1 VQNAVAKRT
10 AVTAV
15 FLVGFMGAGK
25 TTVGRALGQRLNW
38 IFEDLDNRIEQAEG
52 RAVADIFRDSGEQA
66 FRRIERA
73 ALKQVLQ
80 ELQAGSIRVIALGG
94 GAFAQPANA
103 ASLQAAGMPTV
114 FLDAPMEELW
124 QRCREQAMREQTKRG
139 RSERPLLRSI
149 DQFRELHASR
159 REAYL
164 SASLRIET
172 GSRTIEAIADEIA
185 KALNLKKVA
194 IRTEQGEVE

>member
-1 VQNAVAKRT
+1 VQKNAAEKVAAQKT

-38 IFEDLDNRIEQAEG
+38 IFEDLDDRIEQAEG
-52 RAVADIFRDSGEQA
+52 RIVADIFRDSGEQA
-66 FRRIERA
+66 FRRAERA
-73 ALKQVLQ
+73 ALEQVLQ
-80 ELQAGSIRVIALGG
+80 ELQAGSVRVIALGG
-94 GAFAQPANA
+94 GAFAQPGNA
-103 ASLQAAGMPTV
+103 ALLKAASIATV
-114 FLDAPMEELW
+114 FLDAPVEELW
-124 QRCREQAMREQTKRG
+124 QRCREQAIKDG
-139 RSERPLLRSI
+139 SDRPLLRSI

-159 REAYL
+159 RKAYL
-164 SASLRIET
+164 SASLRVET
-172 GSRTIEAIADEIA
+172 GNRPIEAVADEIA